1 MPEALPELLPSYWN
15 FVYNFVIKSTWELV
29 KLVGF
34 FFGICTKESVSLMI
48 FPDEYHL
55 WLDKTWKK
63 QPTLSDW
70 KHQKPNA
77 MLWSKKASVQQISRC
92 LIPQSYNRRLVGTIH
107 SNTVCSPKVSG
118 TKNAGA
124 KKPKIASYFRAAFL
138 LTTPFLGTNEM
149 FGAKSP
155 CGHSLMNLKIQH
167 AENSCN
173 ETTKKI
179 SLRDTQGM

>member
-34 FFGICTKESVSLMI
+34 FLWHLHKRIGKLESNQISNSAILMI
-48 FPDEYHL
+48 FPDEYHQR
-55 WLDKTWKK
+55 LDKTWKK

-70 KHQKPNA
+70 KHEKPNA

-107 SNTVCSPKVSG
+107 SNTFCSPKVSG

-138 LTTPFLGTNEM
+138 LTTPFLGTKRNVWCQIFIWPFLHE
-149 FGAKSP
+149 S
-155 CGHSLMNLKIQH
+155 
-167 AENSCN
+167 
-173 ETTKKI
+173 
-179 SLRDTQGM
+179 